1 MQQHFQIVTWRHL
14 PKSPN
19 SKQDEVE
26 EGEGNSLGSCAANEI
41 LKESHSATGHY
52 SLNGLKGLKGT
63 KRGDSVG
70 RESSRE
76 DCCRHEREK
85 ENQRGA
91 LLSLLPLSVFPSG
104 SGRGALSSFRTPSHS
119 DPILRKWNLQRGRR
133 GECGTIPKYSS
144 KVLRRGHDILLTNVH
159 ENYVCSIPYMNYF
172 QVKIILLELHTPKAT
187 RSAR

>member
-1 MQQHFQIVTWRHL
+1 MQLHFYIVTWQHL

-19 SKQDEVE
+19 PKQDEVE

-91 LLSLLPLSVFPSG
+91 LLSLSLLPLSVFPCG
-104 SGRGALSSFRTPSHS
+104 SGRGALSSFRTPPHS
-119 DPILRKWNLQRGRR
+119 EPSEPFNFTQVEIFKGDDAGNAERSELRKQQFTPDLKNKLAA
-133 GECGTIPKYSS
+133 S
-144 KVLRRGHDILLTNVH
+144 HLTN
-159 ENYVCSIPYMNYF
+159 
-172 QVKIILLELHTPKAT
+172 II
-187 RSAR
+187 